1 MTATNPTCRVVFGF
15 AGAIALT
22 LTAALTSSLT
32 TTAPATLA
40 DPADQAGAAAD
51 WTMIFNDEF
60 SGGPHPDSTLWVHR
74 NPPQDY
80 RTTCR
85 RNGSHPEF
93 TRNRNTSNK
102 SVAQVSGGY
111 LRLLVHKHRCTSGA
125 NKGKILYKSGHI
137 GIRGAQWFMDPSHR
151 WKIQA
156 RIKFPKS
163 SGNHAALWM
172 RGVAADPPQEVD
184 IAESFGVRAGC
195 KLWTNYYPS
204 YAAGAP
210 KKQVCLTKRTDRA
223 KKPWM
228 WHFYKAIWVPGH
240 ATRIYIDSH
249 LVHTFDAG
257 HTPSVTE
264 VAILSNLVNDP
275 PAGQSNRFIRP
286 GDVPSSMK
294 VDWIRIFSKPM

>member
-1 MTATNPTCRVVFGF
+1 MTATKSVKRASFGF
-15 AGAIALT
+15 ATAIALM
-22 LTAALTSSLT
+22 LTAALTTSLT
-32 TTAPATLA
+32 TKAPAVPSRAVDTA
-40 DPADQAGAAAD
+40 TARAS
-51 WTMIFNDEF
+51 WTTIFNDEF
-60 SGGPHPDSTLWVHR
+60 SGGPHPDSTLWMHR

-85 RNGSHPEF
+85 RSGSHPDF
-93 TRNRNTSNK
+93 TRNRNTSNN
-102 SVAQVSGGY
+102 SVALVSGGY
-111 LRLLVHKHRCTSGA
+111 LRLLVHKHRCTAGV

-137 GIRGAQWFMDPSHR
+137 GVRGAQWFMGADRR

-172 RGVAADPPQEVD
+172 RGVTDPPQEVD
-184 IAESFGVRAGC
+184 IAESFGVKAGC

-204 YAAGAP
+204 YAVGAP
-210 KKQVCLTKRTDRA
+210 KKQVCLSKRTQRA
-223 KKPWM
+223 KKPWT
-228 WHFYKAIWVPGH
+228 WHFYKAIWVPGQ

-249 LVHTFDAG
+249 LVHTFDSA

-275 PAGQSNRFIRP
+275 PPGHRNRFIQP
-286 GDVPSSMK
+286 GDVTSSMK
-294 VDWIRIFSKPM
+294 VDWIRIFSKPL